1 MTDAIQGSPKPLR
14 LDVGKIMDEVLEP
27 SPMQKLRKR
36 IFKNHSFLAGAAI
49 LIFIILV
56 AVLAPI
62 FQYMDLIHDPYDQDL
77 AKRLQNPFWHTYL
90 WGCKETFD
98 LACWSLERIPEE
110 QWGRAKY
117 DPTHLLGTDKV
128 GRDYLARL
136 VFGAQVS
143 LMIGFCCVLISGI
156 IGTVLGVTAGYFG
169 GRVDMVVN
177 FLINTRLAMP
187 VFLVAMAAVVAFGA
201 SIYVVILVLGLFLWD
216 QFAVVMRSITMQ
228 ARDLNY
234 VEAARAM
241 GCSTPYIIVREI
253 FPNVL
258 SSLTVVATVE
268 MANAIL
274 LEAAL
279 SFLGFGVQ
287 APTPSWGL
295 MLNEAREYM
304 FFSPWL
310 LALPGA
316 CLFFLVLAINLFG
329 DGLRD
334 VTLDRER

>member
-1 MTDAIQGSPKPLR
+1 MTDIAHTPRSFGQI
-14 LDVGKIMDEVLEP
+14 VDEVLEP

-36 IFKNHSFLAGAAI
+36 MFGNYSFLAG
-49 LIFIILV
+49 LVIILLILAV
-56 AVLAPI
+56 ALLAP
-62 FQYMDLIHDPYDQDL
+62 LLAPHDPL
-77 AKRLQNPFWHTYL
+77 ETNLSNRLTNPFWHDAKT
-90 WGCKETFD
+90 
-98 LACWSLERIPEE
+98 LEEHP
-110 QWGRAKY
+110 
-117 DPTHLLGTDKV
+117 LGTDKV
-128 GRDYLARL
+128 GRDYLSRL
-136 VFGAQVS
+136 IYGAQISLLIGVS
-143 LMIGFCCVLISGI
+143 TMLISGT
-156 IGTVLGVTAGYFG
+156 IGTILGVTAGYFG
-169 GRVDMVVN
+169 GRVDMLIN
-177 FLINTRLAMP
+177 FIINTRLAMP

-201 SIYVVILVLGLFLWD
+201 SLTVVILVLGLFLWD
-216 QFAVVMRSITMQ
+216 RFAVVMRSITMQ
-228 ARDLNY
+228 ARDLDY
-234 VEAARAM
+234 VKAARAM

-258 SSLTVVATVE
+258 GSLTVVATVE

-334 VTLDRER
+334 VTLEKGR

>member
-1 MTDAIQGSPKPLR
+1 MTDAALPFRKQQTAEEI
-14 LDVGKIMDEVLEP
+14 LEP
-27 SPMQKLRKR
+27 SPWSKLRKR
-36 IFKNHSFLAGAAI
+36 IFKNTSFLAGAI
-49 LIFIILV
+49 FLVLIFFM
-56 AVLAPI
+56 AVLAPV
-62 FQYMDLIHDPYDQDL
+62 FEYLGWIHDPYAQDL
-77 AKRLQNPFWHTYL
+77 AKRLQNPFWHTYS
-90 WGCKETFD
+90 WGCDAFFD
-98 LACWSLERIPEE
+98 LSCWDLTRLPPEDY
-110 QWGRAKY
+110 GRVKY
-117 DPTHLLGTDKV
+117 DPAHIFGTDKV

-136 VFGAQVS
+136 VYGAQIS
-143 LMIGFCCVLISGI
+143 LLIGFSTMLISGL

-177 FLINTRLAMP
+177 FIINTRLAMP

-201 SIYVVILVLGLFLWD
+201 SLYVVILVLGLFLWD
-216 QFAVVMRSITMQ
+216 RFAVVMRSITMQ
-228 ARDLNY
+228 ARDLDY
-234 VEAARAM
+234 VKAARAM

-253 FPNVL
+253 FPNVI

-295 MLNEAREYM
+295 MLNEGREYM
-304 FFSPWL
+304 FFSPWM
-310 LALPGA
+310 LALPGT
-316 CLFFLVLAINLFG
+316 CLFILVLSINLFG

-334 VTLDRER
+334 VTLERER

>member
-1 MTDAIQGSPKPLR
+1 MSQTAQPSKPTTMQVGTILDDA
-14 LDVGKIMDEVLEP
+14 LEP
-27 SPMQKLRKR
+27 SPFAKLRR
-36 IFKNHSFLAGAAI
+36 RVFRNHSFLIGTLVLL
-49 LIFIILV
+49 LIFGV
-56 AVLAPI
+56 ALLAPVLAP
-62 FQYMDLIHDPYDQDL
+62 HDPYEQEL
-77 AKRLQNPFWHTYL
+77 SSRLMNPFWHE
-90 WGCKETFD
+90 KKFD
-98 LACWSLERIPEE
+98 NE
-110 QWGRAKY
+110 
-117 DPTHLLGTDKV
+117 HLLGTDKV
-128 GRDYLARL
+128 GRDYLSRL
-136 VFGAQVS
+136 MYGAQIS
-143 LMIGFCCVLISGI
+143 LLIGFSSMLISGL
-156 IGTVLGVTAGYFG
+156 IGTAMGVTAGYFG

-177 FLINTRLAMP
+177 FIINTRLAMP

-201 SIYVVILVLGLFLWD
+201 SLTVVILVLGLFLWD
-216 QFAVVMRSITMQ
+216 RFVVVMRSITMQ
-228 ARDLNY
+228 ARDLDY
-234 VEAARAM
+234 VNAARAL

-316 CLFFLVLAINLFG
+316 CLFVLVLAINLFG

-334 VTLDRER
+334 VTLEQDR

>member
-1 MTDAIQGSPKPLR
+1 MTDIGAARSFAFRQQQTAEEI
-14 LDVGKIMDEVLEP
+14 LEP
-27 SPMQKLRKR
+27 SPWSKLRRR
-36 IFKNHSFLAGAAI
+36 ILGNRSFLIGAVI
-49 LIFIILV
+49 LAVIFVV
-56 AVLAPI
+56 AFLAP
-62 FQYMDLIHDPYDQDL
+62 QLAPHDPYDQDL
-77 AKRLQNPFWHTYL
+77 EKRLTNPFWHE
-90 WGCKETFD
+90 KKID
-98 LACWSLERIPEE
+98 PE
-110 QWGRAKY
+110 
-117 DPTHLLGTDKV
+117 HLLGTDKV
-128 GRDYLARL
+128 GRDYLSRL
-136 VFGAQVS
+136 IYGSQIS
-143 LMIGFCCVLISGI
+143 LLIGFSTMLISGF

-177 FLINTRLAMP
+177 FIINTRLAMP

-201 SIYVVILVLGLFLWD
+201 SLTVVILVLGLFLWD
-216 QFAVVMRSITMQ
+216 RFAVVMRSITMQ
-228 ARDLNY
+228 ARDLDY
-234 VEAARAM
+234 VKAARAM

-295 MLNEAREYM
+295 MLNEGREYM

-310 LALPGA
+310 LALPGV
-316 CLFFLVLAINLFG
+316 CLFMLVLAINLFG

-334 VTLDRER
+334 VTRERDR

>member
-1 MTDAIQGSPKPLR
+1 MTDSSTARSLVFRQRQTAEEI
-14 LDVGKIMDEVLEP
+14 LEP
-27 SPMQKLRKR
+27 SPWSKLRRR
-36 IFKNHSFLAGAAI
+36 ILGNRSFLIGAVILAAI
-49 LIFIILV
+49 FAV
-56 AVLAPI
+56 AILAP
-62 FQYMDLIHDPYDQDL
+62 LLAPHDPYDQDL
-77 AKRLQNPFWHTYL
+77 AKRLTNPFWHE
-90 WGCKETFD
+90 KKVD
-98 LACWSLERIPEE
+98 PE
-110 QWGRAKY
+110 
-117 DPTHLLGTDKV
+117 HVLGTDKV
-128 GRDYLARL
+128 GRDYLSRL
-136 VFGAQVS
+136 IYGSQIS
-143 LMIGFCCVLISGI
+143 LLIGFSTMLISGV

-177 FLINTRLAMP
+177 FIINTRLAMP

-201 SIYVVILVLGLFLWD
+201 SLTVVILVLGLFLWD
-216 QFAVVMRSITMQ
+216 RFAVVMRSITMQ
-228 ARDLNY
+228 ARDLDY
-234 VEAARAM
+234 VKAARAM

-295 MLNEAREYM
+295 MLNEGREYM

-310 LALPGA
+310 LALPGV
-316 CLFFLVLAINLFG
+316 CLFMLVLAINLFG

-334 VTLDRER
+334 VTLERER